1 MKLYIQIKLS
11 SGQTYQV
18 PTAVIAN
25 HRAEFMA
32 TWHPDEYFD
41 LTAAYDATVK
51 HFADPANIREW
62 ASSKMTLD
70 DYIPYGLLVAFDPP
84 ARDFDSAEW
93 TYHDEEAAIPEVSG
107 ENIMNVPLEAALT
120 SMWSSGQL
128 CNVSVLN
135 SAEGKPFAAVAMILG
150 HESVLQPYLNTLT
163 DLTAQ
168 IEEALK
174 KQNEEEVTE

>member
-1 MKLYIQIKLS
+1 MKLYIQIKLAT
-11 SGQTYQV
+11 GQTYQI

-25 HRAEFMA
+25 HRAAAMA
-32 TWHPDEYFD
+32 EEHPDEFYD
-41 LTAAYDATVK
+41 VTAAYDGTVK

-62 ASSKMTLD
+62 ATTKMTPD
-70 DYIPYGLLVAFDPP
+70 DYVPYGLLVAFDPP
-84 ARDFDSAEW
+84 ARDFNAAEW
-93 TYHDEEAAIPEVSG
+93 SYHDEEAVIAEVSG
-107 ENIMNVPLEAALT
+107 DNIMNVPLEAALT

-135 SAEGKPFAAVAMILG
+135 SADGKPFAAVAMILG

>member
-11 SGQTYQV
+11 SGQTYQISS
-18 PTAVIAN
+18 TVIAN
-25 HRAEFMA
+25 HRASAMLEE
-32 TWHPDEYFD
+32 HPDEFFD
-41 LTAAYDATVK
+41 HTTALAATVK
-51 HFADPANIREW
+51 HFADPDNMREW
-62 ASSKMTLD
+62 ATTRMTPD
-70 DYIPYGLLVAFDPP
+70 DYVPYGLLVAFDPP
-84 ARDFDSAEW
+84 ARDFNAAEW
-93 TYHDEEAAIPEVSG
+93 SYHDEEATIPEISG
-107 ENIMNVPLEAALT
+107 DNIMNVPLEAALT

-135 SAEGKPFAAVAMILG
+135 ASDGKPFAAVAMILG

-174 KQNEEEVTE
+174 KQNEEEVAE